1 MKRIVLLFVII
12 ALVLVSVA
20 LWLLGTPGRISSVD
34 LVQVGVV
41 LVVVGFAF
49 FLVLKRAGSYKRGE
63 PAEDEL
69 SKKVLQKTAAVS
81 YYVSLYI
88 WVFLIYLNDR
98 ITMDTEQLLGTGILA
113 MAVTF
118 GVLWLIVNQRGIRN
132 E

>member
-12 ALVLVSVA
+12 ALVLGSVA

-49 FLVLKRAGSYKRGE
+49 FLVLKIAGSYKRGE